1 MNHFYL
7 DASAHAK
14 LYFEEPGSDR
24 MELLLDS
31 LLAQVRRLVITSVTL
46 AETVA
51 VLNRKRNE
59 LRVPDHEYALL
70 VVRVFT
76 DSERFSYWP
85 VNDEDILNAIPLII
99 AHNINSSDALH
110 LHIALR
116 LQGLLESSKQGSLV
130 LVASDKR
137 LVRAARAEGFLI
149 LNPEEVSAT
158 EIMALLG

>member
-14 LYFEEPGSDR
+14 LYFEELGSNE

-31 LLAQVRRLVITSVTL
+31 LSTQTGRLVITSVTL

-59 LRVPDHEYALL
+59 LRVPNHEYALL

-85 VNDEDILNAIPLII
+85 VNDEEILNAIPLISI
-99 AHNINSSDALH
+99 HNINSSDALH
-110 LHIALR
+110 LYIALR
-116 LQGLLESSKQGSLV
+116 LQSLLERSKQGSLV

-137 LVRAARAEGFLI
+137 LVRAGHAEGLLI
-149 LNPEEVSAT
+149 LNPEETSAT
-158 EIMALLG
+158 EIAALLG

>member
-14 LYFEEPGSDR
+14 LYFEELGSNE

-31 LLAQVRRLVITSVTL
+31 LLTQTGRLVITSVTL

-59 LRVPDHEYALL
+59 LRVPNHEYALL
-70 VVRVFT
+70 VARVFT
-76 DSERFSYWP
+76 DLERFSYWP
-85 VNDEDILNAIPLII
+85 VNDEDILNAIPLISV
-99 AHNINSSDALH
+99 HNINSSDALH
-110 LHIALR
+110 LYIALR
-116 LQGLLESSKQGSLV
+116 LQSLLERSKQGSFV

-137 LVRAARAEGFLI
+137 LVRAACDEGLLI

-158 EIMALLG
+158 EVAALLG

>member
-14 LYFEEPGSDR
+14 LYFEEPGSDK

-31 LLAQVRRLVITSVTL
+31 LLTQVGRLVITSVTL

-51 VLNRKRNE
+51 VLNQKRNE

-70 VVRVFT
+70 VARILT
-76 DSERFSYWP
+76 DSERFTHWP
-85 VNDEDILNAIPLII
+85 VHDEDILNAIPFIV

-116 LQGLLESSKQGSLV
+116 LQSLLERSKQGSLV
-130 LVASDKR
+130 LVASDRR
-137 LVRAARAEGFLI
+137 LVRAAHAEGLLI
-149 LNPEEVSAT
+149 LNPQEASAA
-158 EIMALLG
+158 EIAALLE

>member
-1 MNHFYL
+1 MNHFCL

-14 LYFEEPGSDR
+14 LYFEEPGSDK

-31 LLAQVRRLVITSVTL
+31 LLTQARRLVITSVTL

-59 LRVPDHEYALL
+59 LRVPNHEYALL
-70 VVRVFT
+70 VARVFT

-85 VNDEDILNAIPLII
+85 VNDEDILNAIPLIT

-110 LHIALR
+110 LHIALG
-116 LQGLLESSKQGSLV
+116 LQSLLVKSKQGSLIV
-130 LVASDKR
+130 VASDKR
-137 LVRAARAEGFLI
+137 LVRAARAEGLLS
-149 LNPEEVSAT
+149 LNPEEASANK
-158 EIMALLG
+158 IADLLG

>member
-14 LYFEEPGSDR
+14 LYFEELGSNE

-31 LLAQVRRLVITSVTL
+31 LLTQTGRLVITSVTL

-51 VLNRKRNE
+51 VLNRKRNK
-59 LRVPDHEYALL
+59 LRVPNHEYALL
-70 VVRVFT
+70 VARVFA

-85 VNDEDILNAIPLII
+85 VNDEDILNAIPLISV
-99 AHNINSSDALH
+99 HNINSSDALH

-116 LQGLLESSKQGSLV
+116 LQSLLERSKQGSLV
-130 LVASDKR
+130 LVASDRR
-137 LVRAARAEGFLI
+137 LVRAGHAEGLLI

-158 EIMALLG
+158 EIAALLG

>member
-1 MNHFYL
+1 MNYFYL
-7 DASAHAK
+7 DASADAK
-14 LYFEEPGSDR
+14 LYFEEPGSDK

-31 LLAQVRRLVITSVTL
+31 LLTQAGRLVITSVTL

-59 LRVPDHEYALL
+59 LRVPNHEYALL
-70 VVRVFT
+70 VARVFT

-85 VNDEDILNAIPLII
+85 VNDEDVLSAIPLII

-116 LQGLLESSKQGSLV
+116 LQNLLERSKQGSLV

-137 LVRAARAEGFLI
+137 LVRAARTEGLLI
-149 LNPEEVSAT
+149 LDPESVSAT
-158 EIMALLG
+158 EIAALLE